1 MQEGFSSAVIC
12 QSNGGDNAM
21 VGREADDS
29 NLCWAWRTKRDGRYQ
44 PEVDSGTRWLRCL
57 AWLRWVRWLGGYLSW
72 GGVRIRRLRRLRQ
85 VR

>member
-12 QSNGGDNAM
+12 QSEGGDNAK

-44 PEVDSGTRWLRCL
+44 PEVMVVARSG
-57 AWLRWVRWLGGYLSW
+57 
-72 GGVRIRRLRRLRQ
+72 
-85 VR
+85 

>member
-12 QSNGGDNAM
+12 QSDGGDNAK

-44 PEVDSGTRWLRCL
+44 PEVIVVKCL
-57 AWLRWVRWLGGYLSW
+57 GVVKVRWLGGFP
-72 GGVRIRRLRRLRQ
+72 GT
-85 VR
+85 